1 MVRII
6 KEKKFEPIGSNESI
20 TADTRLIAATS
31 KNIRKLITKGKFR
44 EDLFFKLNVIPMVIP
59 PLRERKED
67 IPLLIEYFLKHF
79 SIEYGKKKKSM
90 SKKAMTAFLNYS
102 WPSNVIELINVI
114 ERFVIMVQDEEI
126 KASHL
131 SLLVEPR
138 ESQHAPDFNKSRPLR
153 QATKQFE
160 KEYIHKAL
168 IRHNWDISET
178 ASDLKVNKDRLNE
191 KIKKLGITFLA

>member
-1 MVRII
+1 
-6 KEKKFEPIGSNESI
+6 
-20 TADTRLIAATS
+20 
-31 KNIRKLITKGKFR
+31 
-44 EDLFFKLNVIPMVIP
+44 MVIP

-67 IPLLIEYFLKHF
+67 IPLLIEYFLKYF

-102 WPSNVIELINVI
+102 WPSNASELINVI
-114 ERFVIMVQDEEI
+114 ERFVIMVQDEKI

-138 ESQHAPDFNKSRPLR
+138 ESEYGPGFNKNRPLK

-178 ASDLKVNKDRLNE
+178 ASDLKVGRERLNE
-191 KIKKLGITFLA
+191 KIKKLSITFLG